1 MKKFMSFLLSALL
14 VLSLAACES
23 NGGARS
29 TASES
34 SAGSTASSEAE
45 SSAAATE
52 EATATPEPT
61 EEPSAQPTLEETVLL
76 DEGGIK
82 VTATELTDYGL
93 GGAPD
98 LKLHVENNTDG
109 DIMIQTSEYTAV
121 NGCMV
126 RGIASIQ
133 TSAGDSADDTVMFL
147 DDEFEKAGIET
158 VSDIKLAVR
167 AVDADWN
174 EICASDFV
182 TVKTSAYGTV
192 ETPAVDGDVLYDEG
206 GVKIVMLGTAED
218 EDFDFYFPTYVK
230 LYIENNTDQDITVK
244 TLINTYDVKQQFSQY
259 MFEYDSKTEANHRWW
274 TDKVKEIIEIGKKR
288 NQVKDVDSEALSY
301 AIWCFFRGYN
311 ADAVN
316 RQLPKDVAVKD
327 FLTVLQFLF
336 YGVAKEQ

>member
-14 VLSLAACES
+14 VLSLAACRS
-23 NGGARS
+23 SGSTQS

-34 SAGSTASSEAE
+34 SAGSTTSSEAE

-82 VTATELTDYGL
+82 VTATGLTDYGL

-109 DIMIQTSEYTAV
+109 DIMVQTSEYAAV

-133 TSAGDSADDTVMFL
+133 ASAGDSADDTVMFL
-147 DDEFEKAGIET
+147 DDEFEAAGIET

-167 AVDADWN
+167 AIDANWN

-206 GVKIVMLGTAED
+206 GVKVILLGTEEE

-230 LYIENNTDQDITVK
+230 LYIENNSEQDITVK
-244 TLINTYDVKQQFSQY
+244 TLDFKANGEVTQCSLNAELLAGTRQFT
-259 MFEYDSKTEANHRWW
+259 ELRLDADSCTQNGITELKDLSFYFSVCDLMTWN
-274 TDKVKEIIEIGKKR
+274 EITKS
-288 NQVKDVDSEALSY
+288 D
-301 AIWCFFRGYN
+301 
-311 ADAVN
+311 
-316 RQLPKDVAVKD
+316 
-327 FLTVLQFLF
+327 TVTLEF
-336 YGVAKEQ
+336 

>member
-14 VLSLAACES
+14 VLSLAACGS
-23 NGGARS
+23 SGSTQS

-34 SAGSTASSEAE
+34 SSGSTASSEAE

-52 EATATPEPT
+52 EATATPEP
-61 EEPSAQPTLEETVLL
+61 SAQPTLEETVLL

-82 VTATELTDYGL
+82 VTATGLTDYGL

-98 LKLHVENNTDG
+98 LELHVENNTDG
-109 DIMIQTSEYTAV
+109 DIMVQTSEYAAV

-133 TSAGDSADDTVMFL
+133 TSAGDSADDTVMFP
-147 DDEFEKAGIET
+147 DDEFEAAGIET
-158 VSDIKLAVR
+158 VSDIRLAVR
-167 AVDADWN
+167 AIDADWN

-206 GVKIVMLGTAED
+206 GVKVVLLGTEED

-230 LYIENNTDQDITVK
+230 LYIENNSEQDITVK
-244 TLINTYDVKQQFSQY
+244 TLDFKANGEVTQCSLNAELLAGTRRFTELRLDADSCTQNGITELKDLSFYFSVC
-259 MFEYDSKTEANHRWW
+259 DLTTWN
-274 TDKVKEIIEIGKKR
+274 EITKS
-288 NQVKDVDSEALSY
+288 D
-301 AIWCFFRGYN
+301 
-311 ADAVN
+311 
-316 RQLPKDVAVKD
+316 
-327 FLTVLQFLF
+327 TVTLEF
-336 YGVAKEQ
+336 

>member
-14 VLSLAACES
+14 VLSLAACGS
-23 NGGARS
+23 SGSTQS

-34 SAGSTASSEAE
+34 SSGSTASSEAE

-52 EATATPEPT
+52 EATATPEP
-61 EEPSAQPTLEETVLL
+61 SAQPTLEETVLL

-82 VTATELTDYGL
+82 VTATGLTDYGL

-98 LKLHVENNTDG
+98 LELHVKNNTDG
-109 DIMIQTSEYTAV
+109 DITIQTSEYAAV

-133 TSAGDSADDTVMFL
+133 ASAGDSADDTVMFL
-147 DDEFEKAGIET
+147 DDEFEEAGIET

-167 AVDADWN
+167 AIDADWN

-192 ETPAVDGDVLYDEG
+192 ETPAVDGDVLYDKD
-206 GVKIVMLGTAED
+206 GVKVILLGTEED

-230 LYIENNTDQDITVK
+230 LYIENNSEQDITVK
-244 TLINTYDVKQQFSQY
+244 TLDFKANGAVTQCSLNAELLAGTRQFT
-259 MFEYDSKTEANHRWW
+259 ELRLDADSCTQNGITELKDLSFYFSVCDLMTWN
-274 TDKVKEIIEIGKKR
+274 EITKS
-288 NQVKDVDSEALSY
+288 D
-301 AIWCFFRGYN
+301 
-311 ADAVN
+311 
-316 RQLPKDVAVKD
+316 
-327 FLTVLQFLF
+327 TVTLEF
-336 YGVAKEQ
+336 

>member
-14 VLSLAACES
+14 VLSLAACGS
-23 NGGARS
+23 SGSTQS

-34 SAGSTASSEAE
+34 NAVSTASSEAE

-52 EATATPEPT
+52 EATATP
-61 EEPSAQPTLEETVLL
+61 EPSAQPTLEETVLL

-82 VTATELTDYGL
+82 VTATGLTDYGL

-109 DIMIQTSEYTAV
+109 DIMVQTSEYAAV

-147 DDEFEKAGIET
+147 DDEFEAAGIET

-167 AVDADWN
+167 AIDADWN

-192 ETPAVDGDVLYDEG
+192 ETPAVDGDVLYDKD
-206 GVKIVMLGTAED
+206 GVKVILLGTEEE

-230 LYIENNTDQDITVK
+230 LYIENNSEQDITVK
-244 TLINTYDVKQQFSQY
+244 TLDFKANGEVTQCSLNAELLAGTRQFT
-259 MFEYDSKTEANHRWW
+259 ELRLDADSCTQNGITELKDLSFYFSVCDLMTWN
-274 TDKVKEIIEIGKKR
+274 EITKS
-288 NQVKDVDSEALSY
+288 D
-301 AIWCFFRGYN
+301 
-311 ADAVN
+311 
-316 RQLPKDVAVKD
+316 
-327 FLTVLQFLF
+327 TVTLEF
-336 YGVAKEQ
+336 

>member
-23 NGGARS
+23 NGDARS
-29 TASES
+29 NASES
-34 SAGSTASSEAE
+34 SAGSTASPEAE

-82 VTATELTDYGL
+82 VTATGLTDYGL

-109 DIMIQTSEYTAV
+109 DIMVQTSEYAAV

-133 TSAGDSADDTVMFL
+133 ASAGDSADDTVMFL
-147 DDEFEKAGIET
+147 DDEFEAAGIET

-167 AVDADWN
+167 AIDADWN
-174 EICASDFV
+174 KICASDFV

-206 GVKIVMLGTAED
+206 GVKVILLGTEEE

-230 LYIENNTDQDITVK
+230 LYIENNSEQDITVK
-244 TLINTYDVKQQFSQY
+244 TLDFKANGEVTQCSLNAELLAGTRQFT
-259 MFEYDSKTEANHRWW
+259 ELRLDADSCTQNGITELKDLSFYFSVCDLTTWN
-274 TDKVKEIIEIGKKR
+274 EITKS
-288 NQVKDVDSEALSY
+288 D
-301 AIWCFFRGYN
+301 
-311 ADAVN
+311 
-316 RQLPKDVAVKD
+316 
-327 FLTVLQFLF
+327 TVTLEF
-336 YGVAKEQ
+336 

>member
-23 NGGARS
+23 NGSTQS

-34 SAGSTASSEAE
+34 SASSTSSEAE

-52 EATATPEPT
+52 EPTATPEPT
-61 EEPSAQPTLEETVLL
+61 EEPSAHTTLEETVLL

-82 VTATELTDYGL
+82 VTATDLTDYG
-93 GGAPD
+93 GTPD

-109 DIMIQTSEYTAV
+109 DIVISSGEYIAV

-126 RGIASIQ
+126 CGIFTIQ
-133 TSAGDSADDTVMFL
+133 VPAGESADDYVMFL
-147 DDEFEKAGIET
+147 DDEFEEAGIET

-167 AVDADWN
+167 ALDANWS
-174 EICASDFV
+174 EICTSDYV

-206 GVKIVMLGTAED
+206 GVKIVMLGTGED

-244 TLINTYDVKQQFSQY
+244 TLDFKANGEITQCSISGELLAGTRRFTELRLDANSCTQNGITELKDLSFYFSICDL
-259 MFEYDSKTEANHRWW
+259 MTHN
-274 TDKVKEIIEIGKKR
+274 EITKS
-288 NQVKDVDSEALSY
+288 D
-301 AIWCFFRGYN
+301 
-311 ADAVN
+311 
-316 RQLPKDVAVKD
+316 
-327 FLTVLQFLF
+327 TVTLEL
-336 YGVAKEQ
+336 

>member
-23 NGGARS
+23 NGGVRS

-52 EATATPEPT
+52 EATATPEP
-61 EEPSAQPTLEETVLL
+61 SAQPTLEETVLL

-82 VTATELTDYGL
+82 VTATGLTDYGL

-109 DIMIQTSEYTAV
+109 DIMIQTSEYAAV

-147 DDEFEKAGIET
+147 DDEFEAAGIET

-167 AVDADWN
+167 AIDADWN

-192 ETPAVDGDVLYDEG
+192 ETPAVDGDVLYDKD
-206 GVKIVMLGTAED
+206 GVKVILLGTEEE

-230 LYIENNTDQDITVK
+230 LYIENNSEQDITVK
-244 TLINTYDVKQQFSQY
+244 TLDFKANGEVTQCSLNAELLAGTRQFT
-259 MFEYDSKTEANHRWW
+259 ELRLDADSCTQNGITELKDLSFYFSVCDLMTWN
-274 TDKVKEIIEIGKKR
+274 EITKS
-288 NQVKDVDSEALSY
+288 D
-301 AIWCFFRGYN
+301 
-311 ADAVN
+311 
-316 RQLPKDVAVKD
+316 
-327 FLTVLQFLF
+327 TVTLEF
-336 YGVAKEQ
+336 

>member
-23 NGGARS
+23 NGGAQS

-34 SAGSTASSEAE
+34 SSGSTASSEAE

-52 EATATPEPT
+52 EATATPEP
-61 EEPSAQPTLEETVLL
+61 SSQPTLEETVLL

-82 VTATELTDYGL
+82 VTATGLTDYGL

-98 LKLHVENNTDG
+98 LELHVENNTDG
-109 DIMIQTSEYTAV
+109 DITIQTSEYAAV

-133 TSAGDSADDTVMFL
+133 ASAGDSADDTVMFL

-167 AVDADWN
+167 AIDADWN

-192 ETPAVDGDVLYDEG
+192 ETPAVDGDVLYDKD
-206 GVKIVMLGTAED
+206 GVKVILLGTEEE

-230 LYIENNTDQDITVK
+230 LYIENNSEQDITVK
-244 TLINTYDVKQQFSQY
+244 TLDFKANGEVTQCSLNAELLAGTRQFT
-259 MFEYDSKTEANHRWW
+259 ELRLDADSCTQNGITELKDLSFYFSVCDLMTWN
-274 TDKVKEIIEIGKKR
+274 EITKS
-288 NQVKDVDSEALSY
+288 D
-301 AIWCFFRGYN
+301 
-311 ADAVN
+311 
-316 RQLPKDVAVKD
+316 
-327 FLTVLQFLF
+327 TVTLEF
-336 YGVAKEQ
+336 

>member
-14 VLSLAACES
+14 VLSLAACGS
-23 NGGARS
+23 NGGTRS

-34 SAGSTASSEAE
+34 SAGSTTSSEAE

-82 VTATELTDYGL
+82 VTATGLTDYGL

-109 DIMIQTSEYTAV
+109 DITIQTSEYTAV

-147 DDEFEKAGIET
+147 DDEFEEAGIET

-167 AVDADWN
+167 AIDADWN
-174 EICASDFV
+174 EICASYFV

-192 ETPAVDGDVLYDEG
+192 ENPAVDGDVLYDKD
-206 GVKIVMLGTAED
+206 GVKVILLGTEED

-230 LYIENNTDQDITVK
+230 LYIENNSEQDITVK
-244 TLINTYDVKQQFSQY
+244 TLDFKANGEVTQCSLNAELLAGTRQFT
-259 MFEYDSKTEANHRWW
+259 ELRLDADSCTQNGITELKDLSFYFSVCDLMTWN
-274 TDKVKEIIEIGKKR
+274 EITKS
-288 NQVKDVDSEALSY
+288 D
-301 AIWCFFRGYN
+301 
-311 ADAVN
+311 
-316 RQLPKDVAVKD
+316 
-327 FLTVLQFLF
+327 TVTLEF
-336 YGVAKEQ
+336 

>member
-1 MKKFMSFLLSALL
+1 MKKFMSFLLSTLL
-14 VLSLAACES
+14 VLSLAACGS
-23 NGGARS
+23 SGSTQS

-61 EEPSAQPTLEETVLL
+61 EEPSTQPTLEETVLL

-82 VTATELTDYGL
+82 VTATGLTDYGL

-109 DIMIQTSEYTAV
+109 DIMIQTSEYAAV

-133 TSAGDSADDTVMFL
+133 ASAGDSADDTVMFL

-167 AVDADWN
+167 AIDADWN

-192 ETPAVDGDVLYDEG
+192 ETPAVDGDVLYDKD
-206 GVKIVMLGTAED
+206 GVKVILLGTEEE

-230 LYIENNTDQDITVK
+230 LYIENNSEQDITVK
-244 TLINTYDVKQQFSQY
+244 TLDFKANGEVTQCSLNAELLAGTRQFT
-259 MFEYDSKTEANHRWW
+259 ELRLDADSCTQNGITELKDLSFYFSVCDLMTWN
-274 TDKVKEIIEIGKKR
+274 EITKS
-288 NQVKDVDSEALSY
+288 D
-301 AIWCFFRGYN
+301 
-311 ADAVN
+311 
-316 RQLPKDVAVKD
+316 
-327 FLTVLQFLF
+327 TVTLEF
-336 YGVAKEQ
+336 

>member
-23 NGGARS
+23 NGGAGS
-29 TASES
+29 NDSES
-34 SAGSTASSEAE
+34 SVSSTASSEAE

-82 VTATELTDYGL
+82 VTATGLTDYGL

-109 DIMIQTSEYTAV
+109 DIMIQTSEYAAV

-133 TSAGDSADDTVMFL
+133 ASAGDSADDTVMFL
-147 DDEFEKAGIET
+147 DDEFEAAGIET

-167 AVDADWN
+167 AIDADWN

-206 GVKIVMLGTAED
+206 GVKVILLGTEEE

-230 LYIENNTDQDITVK
+230 LYIENNSEQDITVK
-244 TLINTYDVKQQFSQY
+244 TLDFKANGAVTQCSLNAELLAGTRQFT
-259 MFEYDSKTEANHRWW
+259 ELRLDADSCTQNGITELKGLSFYFSVCDLTTWN
-274 TDKVKEIIEIGKKR
+274 EITKS
-288 NQVKDVDSEALSY
+288 D
-301 AIWCFFRGYN
+301 
-311 ADAVN
+311 
-316 RQLPKDVAVKD
+316 
-327 FLTVLQFLF
+327 TVILEF
-336 YGVAKEQ
+336 

>member
-14 VLSLAACES
+14 VLSLAACGS
-23 NGGARS
+23 SGSTQS

-52 EATATPEPT
+52 EATATPEP
-61 EEPSAQPTLEETVLL
+61 SAQPTLEETVLL

-82 VTATELTDYGL
+82 VTATGLTDYGL

-98 LKLHVENNTDG
+98 LELHVKNNTDG
-109 DIMIQTSEYTAV
+109 DITIQTSEYAAV

-133 TSAGDSADDTVMFL
+133 ASAGDSADDTVMFL
-147 DDEFEKAGIET
+147 DDEFEEAGIET

-167 AVDADWN
+167 AIDADWN

-192 ETPAVDGDVLYDEG
+192 ETPAVDGDVLYDKD
-206 GVKIVMLGTAED
+206 GVKVILLGTEED

-230 LYIENNTDQDITVK
+230 LYIENNSEQDITVK
-244 TLINTYDVKQQFSQY
+244 TLDFKANGAVTQCSLNAELLAGTRQFT
-259 MFEYDSKTEANHRWW
+259 ELRLDADSCTQNGITELKDLSFYFSVCDLMTWN
-274 TDKVKEIIEIGKKR
+274 EITKS
-288 NQVKDVDSEALSY
+288 D
-301 AIWCFFRGYN
+301 
-311 ADAVN
+311 
-316 RQLPKDVAVKD
+316 
-327 FLTVLQFLF
+327 TVTLEF
-336 YGVAKEQ
+336 

>member
-1 MKKFMSFLLSALL
+1 MKKFTSFLLSALL
-14 VLSLAACES
+14 VLSLAACGG

-34 SAGSTASSEAE
+34 SVSTASSEAE

-82 VTATELTDYGL
+82 VTATGL
-93 GGAPD
+93 YFSSVGGAPD
-98 LKLHVENNTDG
+98 LEVHVENNTDG
-109 DIMIQTSEYTAV
+109 DIVISSGEYIAV

-158 VSDIKLAVR
+158 VSDIRLAVR
-167 AVDADWN
+167 AIDADWN

-206 GVKIVMLGTAED
+206 GVKVILLGTEEE

-230 LYIENNTDQDITVK
+230 LYIENNSEQDITVK
-244 TLINTYDVKQQFSQY
+244 TLDFKANGAVTQCSLNAELLAGTRQFT
-259 MFEYDSKTEANHRWW
+259 ELRLDADSCTQNGITELKDLSFYFSICDLMTHN
-274 TDKVKEIIEIGKKR
+274 EITKS
-288 NQVKDVDSEALSY
+288 D
-301 AIWCFFRGYN
+301 
-311 ADAVN
+311 
-316 RQLPKDVAVKD
+316 
-327 FLTVLQFLF
+327 TVTLEL
-336 YGVAKEQ
+336 

>member
-29 TASES
+29 NDSES
-34 SAGSTASSEAE
+34 STGSTASSEAE

-52 EATATPEPT
+52 EPTATPEPT
-61 EEPSAQPTLEETVLL
+61 EEPSAHTTLEETVLL

-82 VTATELTDYGL
+82 VTATDLTDYG
-93 GGAPD
+93 GTPD

-109 DIMIQTSEYTAV
+109 DIVISSGEYIAV

-126 RGIASIQ
+126 RGIFTIQ
-133 TSAGDSADDTVMFL
+133 VPAGESADDYVMFL
-147 DDEFEKAGIET
+147 DDEFEEAGIET

-167 AVDADWN
+167 ALDANWS
-174 EICASDFV
+174 EICTSDYV

-206 GVKIVMLGTAED
+206 GVKIVMLGTGED

-244 TLINTYDVKQQFSQY
+244 TLDFKANGEITQCSISGELLAGTRRFTELRLDANSCTQNGITELKDLSFYFSICDL
-259 MFEYDSKTEANHRWW
+259 MTHN
-274 TDKVKEIIEIGKKR
+274 EITKS
-288 NQVKDVDSEALSY
+288 D
-301 AIWCFFRGYN
+301 
-311 ADAVN
+311 
-316 RQLPKDVAVKD
+316 
-327 FLTVLQFLF
+327 TVTLEL
-336 YGVAKEQ
+336 

>member
-1 MKKFMSFLLSALL
+1 MKKFISFLLSALL

-34 SAGSTASSEAE
+34 SAVSTASSEAE

-52 EATATPEPT
+52 EATATP
-61 EEPSAQPTLEETVLL
+61 EPSAQPTLEETVLL

-82 VTATELTDYGL
+82 VTATGLTDYGL

-98 LKLHVENNTDG
+98 LELHVENNTDG
-109 DIMIQTSEYTAV
+109 DIMVQTSEYAAV

-133 TSAGDSADDTVMFL
+133 ASAGDSADDTVMFL
-147 DDEFEKAGIET
+147 DDEFEEAGIET

-167 AVDADWN
+167 AIDADWN

-230 LYIENNTDQDITVK
+230 LYIENNSEQDITVK
-244 TLINTYDVKQQFSQY
+244 TLDFKANGAVTQCSLNAELLAGTRQFT
-259 MFEYDSKTEANHRWW
+259 ELRLDADSCTQNGITELKDLSFYFSVCDLMTWN
-274 TDKVKEIIEIGKKR
+274 EITKS
-288 NQVKDVDSEALSY
+288 D
-301 AIWCFFRGYN
+301 
-311 ADAVN
+311 
-316 RQLPKDVAVKD
+316 
-327 FLTVLQFLF
+327 TVTLEF
-336 YGVAKEQ
+336 

>member
-14 VLSLAACES
+14 VLSLAACRS
-23 NGGARS
+23 SGSTQS

-34 SAGSTASSEAE
+34 SAGSTTSSEAE

-82 VTATELTDYGL
+82 VTATGLTDYGL

-109 DIMIQTSEYTAV
+109 DIMVQTSEYAAV

-133 TSAGDSADDTVMFL
+133 ASAGDSADDTVMFL
-147 DDEFEKAGIET
+147 DDEFEAAGIET

-167 AVDADWN
+167 AIDANWN

-206 GVKIVMLGTAED
+206 GVKVILLGTEEE

-230 LYIENNTDQDITVK
+230 LYIENNSEQDITVK
-244 TLINTYDVKQQFSQY
+244 TLDFKANGEVTQCSLNAELLAGTRQFT
-259 MFEYDSKTEANHRWW
+259 ELRLDADSCTQNGITELKGLSFYFSVCDLTTWN
-274 TDKVKEIIEIGKKR
+274 EITKS
-288 NQVKDVDSEALSY
+288 D
-301 AIWCFFRGYN
+301 
-311 ADAVN
+311 
-316 RQLPKDVAVKD
+316 
-327 FLTVLQFLF
+327 TVTLEF
-336 YGVAKEQ
+336 

>member
-244 TLINTYDVKQQFSQY
+244 TLDFKANGEVTQCSLNAELLAGARQFT
-259 MFEYDSKTEANHRWW
+259 ELRLDADSCTQNGITELKDLSFYFSVCDLMTWN
-274 TDKVKEIIEIGKKR
+274 EITKS
-288 NQVKDVDSEALSY
+288 D
-301 AIWCFFRGYN
+301 
-311 ADAVN
+311 
-316 RQLPKDVAVKD
+316 
-327 FLTVLQFLF
+327 TVTLEF
-336 YGVAKEQ
+336 

>member
-1 MKKFMSFLLSALL
+1 MSFLLSALL

-23 NGGARS
+23 NGSTQS

-34 SAGSTASSEAE
+34 SASSTSSEAE

-52 EATATPEPT
+52 EPTATPEPT
-61 EEPSAQPTLEETVLL
+61 EEPSAHTTLEETVLL

-82 VTATELTDYGL
+82 VTATDLTDYG
-93 GGAPD
+93 GTPD

-109 DIMIQTSEYTAV
+109 DIVISSGEYIAV

-126 RGIASIQ
+126 RGIFTIQ
-133 TSAGDSADDTVMFL
+133 VPAGESADDYVMFL
-147 DDEFEKAGIET
+147 DDEFEEAGIET

-167 AVDADWN
+167 ALDANWS
-174 EICASDFV
+174 EICTSDYV

-206 GVKIVMLGTAED
+206 GVKIVMLGTGED

-244 TLINTYDVKQQFSQY
+244 TLDFKANGEITQCSISGELLAGTRRFTELRLDANSCTQNGITELKDLSFYFSICDL
-259 MFEYDSKTEANHRWW
+259 MTHN
-274 TDKVKEIIEIGKKR
+274 EITKS
-288 NQVKDVDSEALSY
+288 D
-301 AIWCFFRGYN
+301 
-311 ADAVN
+311 
-316 RQLPKDVAVKD
+316 
-327 FLTVLQFLF
+327 TVTLEL
-336 YGVAKEQ
+336 

>member
-23 NGGARS
+23 NGGSQS

-52 EATATPEPT
+52 EATATPEP
-61 EEPSAQPTLEETVLL
+61 SAQPTLEETVLL

-82 VTATELTDYGL
+82 ITATGLTDYGL
-93 GGAPD
+93 GGTPD
-98 LKLHVENNTDG
+98 LELHVENNTDG
-109 DIMIQTSEYTAV
+109 DIMVQTSEYAAV

-133 TSAGDSADDTVMFL
+133 ASAGDSADDTVMFL
-147 DDEFEKAGIET
+147 DDEFEEAGIET
-158 VSDIKLAVR
+158 VSDIRLAVR
-167 AVDADWN
+167 AIDADWN

-192 ETPAVDGDVLYDEG
+192 ETPAVDGDVLYDKDS
-206 GVKIVMLGTAED
+206 VKVILLGTEEE

-230 LYIENNTDQDITVK
+230 LYIENNSEQDITVK
-244 TLINTYDVKQQFSQY
+244 TLDFKANGAVTQCSLNAELLAGTRQFT
-259 MFEYDSKTEANHRWW
+259 ELRLDADSCTQNGITELKDLSFYFSVCDLMTWN
-274 TDKVKEIIEIGKKR
+274 EITKS
-288 NQVKDVDSEALSY
+288 D
-301 AIWCFFRGYN
+301 
-311 ADAVN
+311 
-316 RQLPKDVAVKD
+316 
-327 FLTVLQFLF
+327 TVTLEF
-336 YGVAKEQ
+336 

>member
-23 NGGARS
+23 NGDARS
-29 TASES
+29 NASES
-34 SAGSTASSEAE
+34 SAGSTASPEAE

-82 VTATELTDYGL
+82 VTATGLTDYGL

-109 DIMIQTSEYTAV
+109 DIMVQTSEYAAV

-133 TSAGDSADDTVMFL
+133 ASAGDSADDTVMFL
-147 DDEFEKAGIET
+147 DDEFEAAGIET

-167 AVDADWN
+167 AIDVDWN

-192 ETPAVDGDVLYDEG
+192 ETPAVDGDVLYDKD
-206 GVKIVMLGTAED
+206 GVKVILLGTEEE

-230 LYIENNTDQDITVK
+230 LYIENNSEQDITVK
-244 TLINTYDVKQQFSQY
+244 TLDFKANGEVTQCSLNAELLAGTRQFT
-259 MFEYDSKTEANHRWW
+259 ELRLDADSCTQNGITELKDLSFYFSVCNLMTWN
-274 TDKVKEIIEIGKKR
+274 EITKS
-288 NQVKDVDSEALSY
+288 D
-301 AIWCFFRGYN
+301 
-311 ADAVN
+311 
-316 RQLPKDVAVKD
+316 
-327 FLTVLQFLF
+327 TVTLEF
-336 YGVAKEQ
+336 

>member
-52 EATATPEPT
+52 EATATPEP
-61 EEPSAQPTLEETVLL
+61 SAQPTLEETVLL

-82 VTATELTDYGL
+82 VTATGLTDYGL

-98 LKLHVENNTDG
+98 LELHVENNTDG
-109 DIMIQTSEYTAV
+109 DIMIQTSEYAAV

-147 DDEFEKAGIET
+147 DDEFEAAGIET

-167 AVDADWN
+167 AIDADWN

-192 ETPAVDGDVLYDEG
+192 ETPAVDGDVLYDKD
-206 GVKIVMLGTAED
+206 GVKVILLGTEEE

-230 LYIENNTDQDITVK
+230 LYIENNSEQDITVK
-244 TLINTYDVKQQFSQY
+244 TLDFKANGEVTQCSLNAELFAGTRQFT
-259 MFEYDSKTEANHRWW
+259 ELRLDADSCTQNGITELKDLSFYFSVCDLTTWN
-274 TDKVKEIIEIGKKR
+274 EITKF
-288 NQVKDVDSEALSY
+288 D
-301 AIWCFFRGYN
+301 
-311 ADAVN
+311 
-316 RQLPKDVAVKD
+316 
-327 FLTVLQFLF
+327 TVTLEF
-336 YGVAKEQ
+336 

>member
-23 NGGARS
+23 NGGARNNDF
-29 TASES
+29 ES
-34 SAGSTASSEAE
+34 SVSSTASSETK

-82 VTATELTDYGL
+82 VTATGLTDYGL

-109 DIMIQTSEYTAV
+109 DITIQTSEYAAV
-121 NGCMV
+121 NGCMI
-126 RGIASIQ
+126 REIASIQ
-133 TSAGDSADDTVMFL
+133 ASAGDSADDIVMFL

-167 AVDADWN
+167 AIDDNWN
-174 EICASDFV
+174 EICTSDFV
-182 TVKTSAYGTV
+182 TVKTSAYGTA
-192 ETPAVDGDVLYDEG
+192 ETPAVDGDVLYNEG
-206 GVKIVMLGTAED
+206 GVKVILLGTEEE

-230 LYIENNTDQDITVK
+230 LYIENNSENNITVDPLDLNVNGQLTQGGISFGMSDSIPAGKRAVTELHFDADACK
-244 TLINTYDVKQQFSQY
+244 TNGITELKDVSFTFS
-259 MFEYDSKTEANHRWW
+259 
-274 TDKVKEIIEIGKKR
+274 
-288 NQVKDVDSEALSY
+288 VKDAKSWDGLAQSDTIS
-301 AIWCFFRGYN
+301 
-311 ADAVN
+311 
-316 RQLPKDVAVKD
+316 
-327 FLTVLQFLF
+327 LTF
-336 YGVAKEQ
+336 

>member
-14 VLSLAACES
+14 VLSLAACGS
-23 NGGARS
+23 SGSTQS

-34 SAGSTASSEAE
+34 SAGSTTSSEAE

-82 VTATELTDYGL
+82 VTATGLTDYGL
-93 GGAPD
+93 GGVPD

-109 DIMIQTSEYTAV
+109 DIMVQTSEYAAV

-133 TSAGDSADDTVMFL
+133 ASAGDSADDTVMFL
-147 DDEFEKAGIET
+147 DDEFEAAGIET

-167 AVDADWN
+167 AIDADWN

-192 ETPAVDGDVLYDEG
+192 ETPAVDGDVLYDKD
-206 GVKIVMLGTAED
+206 GVKVVLLGTEEE

-230 LYIENNTDQDITVK
+230 LYIENNSEQDITVK
-244 TLINTYDVKQQFSQY
+244 TLDFKANGEVTQCSLNAELLAGTRQFT
-259 MFEYDSKTEANHRWW
+259 ELRLDADSCTQNGITELKDLSFYFSVCDLMTWN
-274 TDKVKEIIEIGKKR
+274 EITKS
-288 NQVKDVDSEALSY
+288 D
-301 AIWCFFRGYN
+301 
-311 ADAVN
+311 
-316 RQLPKDVAVKD
+316 
-327 FLTVLQFLF
+327 TVTLEF
-336 YGVAKEQ
+336 

>member
-1 MKKFMSFLLSALL
+1 MKKFVSFLLSALL
-14 VLSLAACES
+14 VLSLAACGS

-82 VTATELTDYGL
+82 VTATGLTDYGL

-109 DIMIQTSEYTAV
+109 DIMIQTSEYAAV

-133 TSAGDSADDTVMFL
+133 ASAGDSADDTVMFL

-167 AVDADWN
+167 AIDADWN

-192 ETPAVDGDVLYDEG
+192 ENPAVDGDVLYDEG

-230 LYIENNTDQDITVK
+230 LYIENNSEQDITVK
-244 TLINTYDVKQQFSQY
+244 TLDFKANGEVTQCSLNAELLAGTRQFTELR
-259 MFEYDSKTEANHRWW
+259 FDADSCTQNGITELKDLSFYFSVCDLMTWN
-274 TDKVKEIIEIGKKR
+274 EITKS
-288 NQVKDVDSEALSY
+288 D
-301 AIWCFFRGYN
+301 
-311 ADAVN
+311 
-316 RQLPKDVAVKD
+316 
-327 FLTVLQFLF
+327 TVTLEF
-336 YGVAKEQ
+336 

>member
-29 TASES
+29 NDSES

-52 EATATPEPT
+52 EATATPEPI

-82 VTATELTDYGL
+82 VTATGLTDYGL

-98 LKLHVENNTDG
+98 LKLHVENNTNG
-109 DIMIQTSEYTAV
+109 DITIQTSEYAAV
-121 NGCMV
+121 NGCMI

-133 TSAGDSADDTVMFL
+133 ASAGDSADDIVMFL
-147 DDEFEKAGIET
+147 DDEFEEAGIET

-167 AVDADWN
+167 AIDADWN

-182 TVKTSAYGTV
+182 TVKTSAYGTA

-206 GVKIVMLGTAED
+206 GVKVILLGTEEE

-230 LYIENNTDQDITVK
+230 LYIENNSEQDITVK
-244 TLINTYDVKQQFSQY
+244 TLDFKANGAVTQCSLNAELLAGTRQF
-259 MFEYDSKTEANHRWW
+259 TELRLDANSCTQNGITELKDLSFYFSVCDLTTWN
-274 TDKVKEIIEIGKKR
+274 EITKS
-288 NQVKDVDSEALSY
+288 D
-301 AIWCFFRGYN
+301 
-311 ADAVN
+311 
-316 RQLPKDVAVKD
+316 
-327 FLTVLQFLF
+327 TVTLEF
-336 YGVAKEQ
+336 

>member
-14 VLSLAACES
+14 VLSLAACRS

-34 SAGSTASSEAE
+34 SAGSTTSSEAE

-82 VTATELTDYGL
+82 VMATSLTDYGL

-109 DIMIQTSEYTAV
+109 DIMIQTSEYAAV

-167 AVDADWN
+167 AIDADWN
-174 EICASDFV
+174 EICASDYV
-182 TVKTSAYGTV
+182 TIKTSAYGTV
-192 ETPAVDGDVLYDEG
+192 ENPAVDGDVLYDEG

-230 LYIENNTDQDITVK
+230 LYIENNSEQDITVK
-244 TLINTYDVKQQFSQY
+244 TLDFKANGEVTQCSLNAELFAGTRQFT
-259 MFEYDSKTEANHRWW
+259 ELRLDADSCTQNGITELKDLSFYFSVCDLTTWN
-274 TDKVKEIIEIGKKR
+274 EITKS
-288 NQVKDVDSEALSY
+288 D
-301 AIWCFFRGYN
+301 
-311 ADAVN
+311 
-316 RQLPKDVAVKD
+316 
-327 FLTVLQFLF
+327 TVTLKF
-336 YGVAKEQ
+336 

>member
-52 EATATPEPT
+52 EATATPEP
-61 EEPSAQPTLEETVLL
+61 SAQPTLEETVLL

-82 VTATELTDYGL
+82 VTATGLTDYGL

-98 LKLHVENNTDG
+98 LELHVENNTDG
-109 DIMIQTSEYTAV
+109 DIMIQTSEYAAV

-147 DDEFEKAGIET
+147 DDEFEAAGIET

-167 AVDADWN
+167 AIDADWN

-182 TVKTSAYGTV
+182 TVKTSAYTV
-192 ETPAVDGDVLYDEG
+192 ETPAVDGDVLYDKD
-206 GVKIVMLGTAED
+206 GVKVILLGTEEE

-230 LYIENNTDQDITVK
+230 LYIENNSEQDITVK
-244 TLINTYDVKQQFSQY
+244 TLDFKANGEVTQCSLNAELFAGTRQFT
-259 MFEYDSKTEANHRWW
+259 ELRLDADSCTQNGITELKDLSFYFSVCDLMTWN
-274 TDKVKEIIEIGKKR
+274 EITKS
-288 NQVKDVDSEALSY
+288 D
-301 AIWCFFRGYN
+301 
-311 ADAVN
+311 
-316 RQLPKDVAVKD
+316 
-327 FLTVLQFLF
+327 TVTLEF
-336 YGVAKEQ
+336 

>member
-14 VLSLAACES
+14 VLSLAACGS
-23 NGGARS
+23 NDGTRS

-52 EATATPEPT
+52 EATATPEPI

-82 VTATELTDYGL
+82 VTATGLTDYGL

-98 LKLHVENNTDG
+98 LKLHVENNTNG
-109 DIMIQTSEYTAV
+109 DITIQTSEYAAV
-121 NGCMV
+121 NGCMI

-133 TSAGDSADDTVMFL
+133 ASAGDSADDIVMFL
-147 DDEFEKAGIET
+147 DDEFEEAGIET

-167 AVDADWN
+167 AIDADWN

-182 TVKTSAYGTV
+182 TVKTSAYGAV

-206 GVKIVMLGTAED
+206 GVKVILLGTEEE

-230 LYIENNTDQDITVK
+230 LYIENNSEQDITVK
-244 TLINTYDVKQQFSQY
+244 TLDFKANGAVTQCSLNAELLAGTRQF
-259 MFEYDSKTEANHRWW
+259 TELRLDANSCTQNGITELKDLSFYFSVCDLTTWN
-274 TDKVKEIIEIGKKR
+274 EITKS
-288 NQVKDVDSEALSY
+288 D
-301 AIWCFFRGYN
+301 
-311 ADAVN
+311 
-316 RQLPKDVAVKD
+316 
-327 FLTVLQFLF
+327 TVTLEF
-336 YGVAKEQ
+336 

>member
-14 VLSLAACES
+14 VLSLAACGS
-23 NGGARS
+23 NDGTRS

-34 SAGSTASSEAE
+34 SAGSTASSETK

-82 VTATELTDYGL
+82 VTATGLTDYGL

-109 DIMIQTSEYTAV
+109 DITIQTSEYAAV
-121 NGCMV
+121 NGCMI
-126 RGIASIQ
+126 REIASIQ
-133 TSAGDSADDTVMFL
+133 ASAGDSADDIVMFL

-167 AVDADWN
+167 AIDDNWH
-174 EICASDFV
+174 EICTSDFV
-182 TVKTSAYGTV
+182 TVKTSAYGTA

-206 GVKIVMLGTAED
+206 GVKVILLGTEEE

-230 LYIENNTDQDITVK
+230 LYIENNSEQDITVK
-244 TLINTYDVKQQFSQY
+244 TLDFKANGAVTQCSLNAELLAGTRQF
-259 MFEYDSKTEANHRWW
+259 TELRLDANSCTQNGITELKDLSFYFSVCDLTTWN
-274 TDKVKEIIEIGKKR
+274 EITKS
-288 NQVKDVDSEALSY
+288 D
-301 AIWCFFRGYN
+301 
-311 ADAVN
+311 
-316 RQLPKDVAVKD
+316 
-327 FLTVLQFLF
+327 TVTLEF
-336 YGVAKEQ
+336 